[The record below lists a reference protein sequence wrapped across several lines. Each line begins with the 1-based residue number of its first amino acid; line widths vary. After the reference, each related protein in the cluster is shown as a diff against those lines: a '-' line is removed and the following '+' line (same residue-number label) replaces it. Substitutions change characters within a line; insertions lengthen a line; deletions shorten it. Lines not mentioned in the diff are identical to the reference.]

1 MFPQER
7 ITHPQ
12 TVVISDVTTG
22 ATIYYTSDGSTPTA
36 SSTVYSGAITVPATE
51 TLNAIAVAS
60 GYASSA
66 VASAA
71 DTITP
76 PPTFTL
82 QATPNSL
89 TVRAGSH
96 GIATVMVTPTYGF
109 NSTVTFSCSG
119 LPAGASAPSLR
130 QASCPRES
138 RRPPP

>member
-82 QATPNSL
+82 QATPSSL
-89 TVRAGSH
+89 TVRAG
-96 GIATVMVTPTYGF
+96 
-109 NSTVTFSCSG
+109 
-119 LPAGASAPSLR
+119 
-130 QASCPRES
+130 
-138 RRPPP
+138 